1 MLTSIAA
8 ARARTQRPWI
18 VSRAIERNR
27 ARNLG
32 GRRRIV
38 GGIRNTA
45 RIVFSRCRR
54 GTTTALSPL
63 APSLFSKPRMEIR
76 NDGHMDA
83 ASKRR
88 GKGFF
93 SSRIRSSRCF
103 TLSCYAREIRGRE
116 KKKKKE
122 NSRRKKE
129 RERGAATKV
138 GRRVIATFCHLDGDR
153 TSART

>member
-63 APSLFSKPRMEIR
+63 APSLFSEPRMEIR

-116 KKKKKE
+116 KKKK
-122 NSRRKKE
+122 RRIRGGRKRE
-129 RERGAATKV
+129 REARQRRLV
-138 GRRVIATFCHLDGDR
+138 GV
-153 TSART
+153 